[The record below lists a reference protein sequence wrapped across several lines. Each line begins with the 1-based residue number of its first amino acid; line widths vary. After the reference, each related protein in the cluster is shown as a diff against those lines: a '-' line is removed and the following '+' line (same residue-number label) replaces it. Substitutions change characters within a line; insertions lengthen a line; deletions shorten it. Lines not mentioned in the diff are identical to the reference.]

1 MLINDIHLF
10 HTTDVNLTYI
20 SNPLSVIFVENH
32 DLPKVMEPQNR
43 LLSQL
48 LSPTVRIFTWCQ
60 IAPSPTLPTQR
71 LCESVNFQS
80 LAQVDLLLAQN
91 TLFQSP
97 LLRAALS
104 TLSTLKLVLFE
115 LRTDSV
121 NRLC

>member
-1 MLINDIHLF
+1 
-10 HTTDVNLTYI
+10 
-20 SNPLSVIFVENH
+20 
-32 DLPKVMEPQNR
+32 LPKVMEPQNR